1 MSFVQLQSKNLIW
14 PVREIKTNIIFI
26 NHLASCDY
34 SYYSDCIIQTC
45 AGFLSLLSFAQTCKS
60 STSYFSNSRDKLM
73 IITRTDWKYRTS
85 AQSPERMSTFIPNKT
100 HTKVNKSTQS
110 SEIWDKDMYQ
120 CMSVLNKIKSI
131 KIKHQERWK
140 QLEIVLGAHNLS
152 RANSHQYWETLSKPL
167 YSWQLNTI
175 FIIYVPHNGSV
186 LPSHFKNR
194 IRLIIRNNIKKYQVI
209 LIWTTQRKTFL
220 FLEILN
226 MYLVHFCNFHFT
238 ISREK

>member
-1 MSFVQLQSKNLIW
+1 MIHQDYSTSVTRNEFRTAPVQKLIW

-60 STSYFSNSRDKLM
+60 STSYFNNSRDKLM

-120 CMSVLNKIKSI
+120 CMSVLNTKND
-131 KIKHQERWK
+131 E
-140 QLEIVLGAHNLS
+140 
-152 RANSHQYWETLSKPL
+152 NSWRLC
-167 YSWQLNTI
+167 
-175 FIIYVPHNGSV
+175 SV
-186 LPSHFKNR
+186 H
-194 IRLIIRNNIKKYQVI
+194 
-209 LIWTTQRKTFL
+209 
-220 FLEILN
+220 
-226 MYLVHFCNFHFT
+226 T
-238 ISREK
+238 ISVERTVINTEKPSQNHYIHDN